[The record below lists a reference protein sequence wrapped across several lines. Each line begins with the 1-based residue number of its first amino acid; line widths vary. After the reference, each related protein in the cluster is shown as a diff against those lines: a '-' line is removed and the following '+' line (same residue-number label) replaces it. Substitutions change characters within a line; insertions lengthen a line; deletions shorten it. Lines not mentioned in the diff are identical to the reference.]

1 MKCRLCEKEEVEY
14 WFGNWCVSCRKIKH
28 YLNLYN
34 DRVYE
39 VLDSVLSREIVK
51 QDKKIDMEIKKEI
64 ENKSY
69 ALRSNKK
76 VYGDDQRDYEKGK
89 KK

>member
-1 MKCRLCEKEEVEY
+1 MFVCSLCEKETCY
-14 WFGNWCVSCRKIKH
+14 ISKFCDKCRKIKH

-39 VLDSVLSREIVK
+39 ILDSVLSRSEEK
-51 QDKKIDMEIKKEI
+51 QDNKIQVEIKTEI
-64 ENKSY
+64 ENKKY
-69 ALRSNKK
+69 NLRRKSL
-76 VYGDDQRDYEKGK
+76 GDETYIK